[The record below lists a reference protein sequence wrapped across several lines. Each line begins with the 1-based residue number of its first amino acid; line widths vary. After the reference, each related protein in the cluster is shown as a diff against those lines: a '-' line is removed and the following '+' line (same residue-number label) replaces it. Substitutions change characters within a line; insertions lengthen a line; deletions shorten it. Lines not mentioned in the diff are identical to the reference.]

1 MTVSVFDVT
10 SGPGKDDL
18 LRAVTSTA
26 AVLSTTFETP
36 AGAIEAEIE
45 KIEEHGAGG
54 VDFTMWGRVASTELR
69 GAYFTGS
76 YNCESR
82 TGRLALKTAA

>member
-1 MTVSVFDVT
+1 MRWATSLPLISASDTGTPSGVGFARKPPEFLQVGDVM
-10 SGPGKDDL
+10 
-18 LRAVTSTA
+18 
-26 AVLSTTFETP
+26 
-36 AGAIEAEIE
+36 EAEIE